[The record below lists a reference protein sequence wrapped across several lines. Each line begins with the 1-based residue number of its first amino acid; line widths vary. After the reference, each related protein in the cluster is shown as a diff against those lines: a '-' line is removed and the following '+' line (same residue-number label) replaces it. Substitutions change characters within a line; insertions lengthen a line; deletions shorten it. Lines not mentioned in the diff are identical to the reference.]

1 MHARTHTNPLGPGTR
16 NFVVNW
22 PTAELEALG
31 RMASNRGQSLGGLIK
46 QLVRDGLHAEAQRAL
61 RAAALLTIFIGLTA
75 AQWMGCDD
83 VDVRRAR
90 ASVRVRRNEA

>member
-1 MHARTHTNPLGPGTR
+1 MQARPHTNPLGPGTR

-22 PTAELEALG
+22 PTEELEQLG
-31 RMASNRGQSLGGLIK
+31 RMASASGQSLGGLIK
-46 QLVRDGLHAEAQRAL
+46 QMVRRQMLAETRRAL
-61 RAAALLTIFIGLTA
+61 RAGVLLALFLGLTA